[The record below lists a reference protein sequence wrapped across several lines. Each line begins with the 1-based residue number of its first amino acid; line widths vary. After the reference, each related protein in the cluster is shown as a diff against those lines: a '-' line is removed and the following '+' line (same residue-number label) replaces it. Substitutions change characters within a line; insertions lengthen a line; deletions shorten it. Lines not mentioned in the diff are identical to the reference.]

1 MEKLRSFGVNSDMLV
16 TFYNA
21 LICSFIMFG
30 SLCWGG
36 NSFKFDNWRLEKVVK
51 KEKRRRKKQVM
62 FWESHGAVLRLYMK
76 RNYRNL
82 MQILNDN
89 TRPMRQYLIADA
101 VTVPPLLA

>member
-36 NSFKFDNWRLEKVVK
+36 NSSKFDNWRLEKVVK
-51 KEKRRRKKQVM
+51 KEEEKKKKKKA
-62 FWESHGAVLRLYMK
+62 SHVLGKPRGSFKTLHEK
-76 RNYRNL
+76 KLQKFNAN
-82 MQILNDN
+82 IK
-89 TRPMRQYLIADA
+89 
-101 VTVPPLLA
+101 

>member
-36 NSFKFDNWRLEKVVK
+36 NSSKFDNWRLEKVVK
-51 KEKRRRKKQVM
+51 KKEKKEEEKSKSCSGKATGQ
-62 FWESHGAVLRLYMK
+62 FQDS
-76 RNYRNL
+76 
-82 MQILNDN
+82 
-89 TRPMRQYLIADA
+89 T
-101 VTVPPLLA
+101 